1 MEQTK
6 SYDELI
12 QKITTFINEIGI
24 TCMPGSLTEDTFLPG
39 IDIKDGKMI
48 YDTQLLKYPGDL
60 LHDAGH
66 LAVLL
71 PNDRA
76 VAQSPD
82 KLSGDLHAGG
92 AEMATICW
100 SWAAMRHLN
109 LEPEVIF
116 HPDGYRGGAESLK
129 DAFNSG
135 SYIGLP
141 LLQWFGMTKEPGKN
155 TSPDDVI
162 FPNMKYWLRK

>member
-1 MEQTK
+1 MEHIN

-12 QKITTFINEIGI
+12 KKITTFINEIGI
-24 TCMPGSLTEDTFLPG
+24 SCMPGNLTEDTFLPG

-48 YDTQLLKYPGDL
+48 YDTRLLKHPGDL

-71 PNDRA
+71 PHDRA

-82 KLSGDLHAGG
+82 QLKGDLDEGG
-92 AEMATICW
+92 SEMATICW
-100 SWAAMRHLN
+100 SWAAMYHLN
-109 LEPEVIF
+109 LEAEVLF
-116 HPDGYRGGAESLK
+116 HPYGYKDGSEALK
-129 DAFNSG
+129 IAFSSG

-155 TSPDDVI
+155 ISQEDVV